1 MSASTTPQTA
11 DQPALH
17 VSNITAH
24 PGSSWAGI
32 GVAVVGTTASFIV
45 SNGVPT
51 TKGGLVMLLGSLVTG
66 LLAALGK

>member
-24 PGSSWAGI
+24 PGSSWAGAGI
-32 GVAVVGTTASFIV
+32 LMALAGFATQ
-45 SNGVPT
+45 NPMPT
-51 TKGGLVMLLGSLVTG
+51 TKAGWISYGLAASMAV
-66 LLAALGK
+66 LAALGK